1 MAYKFSLGTY
11 RHSGSMVAEE
21 GITVDSGGLT
31 VTGSVSLPAGEIG
44 TDELA
49 NSAVTVA
56 KLAADAVETAKI
68 KDANVTTAKIADL
81 AVTNDKLAGSI
92 ANAKLAFSTI
102 SGISLGGTLGALSN
116 AANGG
121 LSDFSYT
128 GAGAVGVA
136 LSASVAGAGLGFTLG
151 VLDVKATGALA
162 IKNDFVAISSSIAGS
177 GLGFVASALGDVSI
191 LSVNVDASSIEIDS
205 DSLRVKDSGVTT
217 AKIADSAVTEAKL
230 GASAVATAKIA
241 DSAVTEAKLGA
252 SAVATAKIADSAVTE
267 AKLGASA
274 VATAKIADSAVT
286 NAKLAGSIENAKLVN
301 SSVTV
306 TAGSGLS
313 GGGSV
318 SLGGSVNLDV
328 AVNSDAL
335 EISDDAVALKSTISG
350 NRTFSGTVTVGGDLI
365 VTGNTFSASVGTLL
379 VEDSNIVI
387 ADGAVALS
395 ASQGFTIGA
404 GLATFQVGNG
414 SDTNSAFVSSLE
426 LKASKFI
433 GAVEGSL
440 ADSIQTLTSAATPTA
455 SVVFC
460 NAAEAAFT
468 VTLPTAVSKSGQMLK
483 IKKSEGGSNAVTVAA
498 SGSQTIDGVS
508 SIVLESPFAA
518 VMLVSN
524 GSNWLVF

>member
-205 DSLRVKDSGVTT
+205 DSLRVKDSGVT
-217 AKIADSAVTEAKL
+217 
-230 GASAVATAKIA
+230 TAKIA

>member
-252 SAVATAKIADSAVTE
+252 SAVATAKIAD
-267 AKLGASA
+267 L
-274 VATAKIADSAVT
+274 AVT

>member
-121 LSDFSYT
+121 LSAFEYT

-205 DSLRVKDSGVTT
+205 DSLRVKDSGVT
-217 AKIADSAVTEAKL
+217 
-230 GASAVATAKIA
+230 TAKIA